1 MTMQAADA
9 PMRPRV
15 KREPRA
21 EYWIYFALLFAV
33 LLPATLLKR
42 VVTLFTGGP
51 STESVLREA
60 MSQAHTA
67 AAMIFSA

>member
-1 MTMQAADA
+1 MTMQVSDA
-9 PMRPRV
+9 PMRART
-15 KREPRA
+15 RRQPRA
-21 EYWIYFALLFAV
+21 EYWLYFALLLVV

-42 VVTLFTGGP
+42 IVSLFTGGP